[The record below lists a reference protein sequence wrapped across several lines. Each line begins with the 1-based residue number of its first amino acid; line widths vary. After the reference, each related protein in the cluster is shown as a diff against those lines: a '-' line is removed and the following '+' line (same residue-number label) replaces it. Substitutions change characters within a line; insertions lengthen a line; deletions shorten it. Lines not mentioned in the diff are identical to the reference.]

1 MNRPII
7 YSSKNV
13 NDVYWVYQQANSAF
27 LKHFKHQGDFA
38 ISFTSKD
45 PLFSLAVEDA
55 SQSEVKWLTDKVL
68 EIVKTKIEL
77 SKKKSSKHVSI
88 SLSWVE
94 QNSEKVF

>member
-13 NDVYWVYQQANSAF
+13 NDVYWVDQQANSAF
-27 LKHFKHQGDFA
+27 LKHFMYQGDFA

-68 EIVKTKIEL
+68 EIL
-77 SKKKSSKHVSI
+77 
-88 SLSWVE
+88 
-94 QNSEKVF
+94 SEKVKQTS

>member
-1 MNRPII
+1 MRRASELKVIKMNRPII

-45 PLFSLAVEDA
+45 PLFSLAVEEP
-55 SQSEVKWLTDKVL
+55 SENEFKWLTDKVL
-68 EIVKTKIEL
+68 EIL
-77 SKKKSSKHVSI
+77 
-88 SLSWVE
+88 
-94 QNSEKVF
+94 SEKVKQTA